1 MCIVVLS
8 WNLISCWYNDD
19 VIFSHWSEM
28 VMQASL
34 YWLRWHTQA
43 TEIVIHLIKFLTRV
57 PTWSIF
63 LPMGCWWSLD
73 LTHER
78 ENAIKEGGLVCL
90 STCVWETHAPE
101 EAKNGKFS
109 VCSFALSSSVCV
121 PRRGSGRGYSTFLS
135 TFLRNSQAQAAAALK
150 SSAKTCYG
158 GKPGFPWWCHALSF
172 KPWLFHLRQQ
182 ENMESVVFI
191 KHNDLF
197 DLLPVIPRLF
207 SYLPSPWW

>member
-1 MCIVVLS
+1 
-8 WNLISCWYNDD
+8 
-19 VIFSHWSEM
+19 
-28 VMQASL
+28 MQASL

-43 TEIVIHLIKFLTRV
+43 TKIVIHLIKFLTRV
-57 PTWSIF
+57 PTWSIS
-63 LPMGCWWSLD
+63 LAMGCWWSLD

-121 PRRGSGRGYSTFLS
+121 CLNVGVVVGTQRFFQRFWETHK
-135 TFLRNSQAQAAAALK
+135 QAAAALK
-150 SSAKTCYG
+150 SSGKTCHSS
-158 GKPGFPWWCHALSF
+158 KPRFPWWCHALSF
-172 KPWLFHLRQQ
+172 KPWLFLLRQQ

-191 KHNDLF
+191 KHKNLS
-197 DLLPVIPRLF
+197 DLLLVIPRLF

>member
-63 LPMGCWWSLD
+63 LAMGRWWSLD

-109 VCSFALSSSVCV
+109 VCSFALSLSVCV
-121 PRRGSGRGYSTFLS
+121 CLNVGVVVGTQRFWETHKHKRLPHS
-135 TFLRNSQAQAAAALK
+135 NQALK
-150 SSAKTCYG
+150 RARVAN
-158 GKPGFPWWCHALSF
+158 PGFLDDVMPWFSSPGSSF
-172 KPWLFHLRQQ
+172 W

-191 KHNDLF
+191 KHNDLS